1 MTPVK
6 LTGVEQ
12 APSTTSRSL
21 AENNL
26 LEQTSVI
33 SKKLRE
39 MVSRNTNKDMSAVLE
54 GEPKEESEMD
64 EIFDEMCL
72 KKGTF
77 DKIQLILT
85 DFIVLAER
93 NCERIV
99 IKDDDGDGNGDNF
112 LVNDINVNEH
122 YVTRDD
128 LKNPKMKN
136 KKR

>member
-77 DKIQLILT
+77 DKIK
-85 DFIVLAER
+85 AE
-93 NCERIV
+93 
-99 IKDDDGDGNGDNF
+99 G
-112 LVNDINVNEH
+112 
-122 YVTRDD
+122 
-128 LKNPKMKN
+128 
-136 KKR
+136 